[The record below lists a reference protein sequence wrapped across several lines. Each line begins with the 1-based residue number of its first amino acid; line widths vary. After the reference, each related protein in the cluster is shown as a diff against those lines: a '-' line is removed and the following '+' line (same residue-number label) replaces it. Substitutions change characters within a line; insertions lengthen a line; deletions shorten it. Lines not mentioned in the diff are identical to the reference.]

1 MKAVLMSIQPYWVFL
16 IIAKAMGLNIDKE
29 KTIEVRKTFPKDE
42 NWNKVVKMYCSKDK
56 KSFAKI
62 PKQYQPFMKQFLG
75 KIIGEFVCYSIDEY
89 RRYPLTTFE
98 GTLCREQYISR
109 DKLKKTC
116 LSIGEINSYL
126 KGRTAYLWHISNL
139 KIYDEPKEL
148 SEFRTECKCGCDFP
162 YLYYRPCKN
171 CNKNR
176 LIRPPQSWCYVER
189 LDDAE

>member
-16 IIAKAMGLNIDKE
+16 IIAKAMGLNINKE

-98 GTLCREQYISR
+98 GTPCREQYISR

-148 SEFRTECKCGCDFP
+148 SEFR
-162 YLYYRPCKN
+162 LYNVRAYYDEELKLPMPTHE
-171 CNKNR
+171 
-176 LIRPPQSWCYVER
+176 IARPPQSWCYVER
-189 LDDAE
+189 LGDRE